1 MFILDAEDFRNS
13 RLTLSLIFLN
23 ILFYIT
29 FNLSFPDDYLLALVQ
44 INSRIIQDFELW
56 RLITAMFLHSD
67 ILHLFSNLLA
77 LLIFGAF
84 IESNK
89 NFNKIQF
96 LIIYIISGLIGNLFS
111 LVLLPINSISLGA
124 SGAIFGLIGAAF
136 LVIITQARPLLIFAI
151 AYILYFLVGSFSP
164 GINLWAHLFGL
175 MGGILLG
182 YLLTYEKLLERHT
195 YYE

>member
-1 MFILDAEDFRNS
+1 M
-13 RLTLSLIFLN
+13 
-23 ILFYIT
+23 
-29 FNLSFPDDYLLALVQ
+29 
-44 INSRIIQDFELW
+44 
-56 RLITAMFLHSD
+56 
-67 ILHLFSNLLA
+67 
-77 LLIFGAF
+77 
-84 IESNK
+84 
-89 NFNKIQF
+89 
-96 LIIYIISGLIGNLFS
+96 
-111 LVLLPINSISLGA
+111 SLGA

-195 YYE
+195 YYD